1 MENKL
6 AQTFA
11 GDGESEI
18 FTDPLAAQAW
28 AIVGYCAVSRL
39 VVHLF
44 YDCCFMRGELL
55 LLWNRDTSI
64 TATSLTLQINTDSD
78 FVSSLFSERVT
89 ELNHSTCSFPGLEY
103 EEPG

>member
-18 FTDPLAAQAW
+18 FTDPLAARAW

-39 VVHLF
+39 VVHLL
-44 YDCCFMRGELL
+44 MVVA
-55 LLWNRDTSI
+55 S
-64 TATSLTLQINTDSD
+64 
-78 FVSSLFSERVT
+78 
-89 ELNHSTCSFPGLEY
+89 
-103 EEPG
+103 